1 MKLIHKYD
9 PKTKLFIGDEFLSP
23 EPKADPSDPDIWK
36 LPTGTVTP
44 QPVGFHTPKWDGTK
58 WVEGDKPAAAAL
70 KVEIKK
76 HDDDEKALKKDH
88 DDAKTDNDDTAAG
101 ISRRVAR
108 LERILNLK

>member
-9 PKTKLFIGDEFLSP
+9 PTTKLFTEDAFIDDDD
-23 EPKADPSDPDIWK
+23 AMPSDATE
-36 LPTGTVTP
+36 LR
-44 QPVGFHTPKWDGTK
+44 PVGLHAPKWNGTK
-58 WVEGDKPAAAAL
+58 WIEGDKPAAAAL

-76 HDDDEKALKKDH
+76 HDDDEKAKKKDH